1 MKKPFTER
9 KYKNEYLKVKSELEL
24 LIDHTENPEN
34 WSLPYGSKRIMGIL
48 KFTLQMIEENYNSYE
63 LKLHQLVSLIH
74 LLEKDCKE
82 DTLNADFRGE
92 LYNISFNILHNNN
105 KYEEWKH
112 FSLAINDN
120 YLM

>member
-1 MKKPFTER
+1 MKKQYTER
-9 KYKNEYLKVKSELEL
+9 KYRSEYLKVKNELEL

-48 KFTLQMIEENYNSYE
+48 KFTLQMIEENYGSYE
-63 LKLHQLVSLIH
+63 LKLHQLASLIH
-74 LLEKDCKE
+74 LL
-82 DTLNADFRGE
+82 ADEGNFRGE
-92 LYNISFNILHNNN
+92 LYNISSNILKNTN

-112 FSLAINDN
+112 FSLAINDR